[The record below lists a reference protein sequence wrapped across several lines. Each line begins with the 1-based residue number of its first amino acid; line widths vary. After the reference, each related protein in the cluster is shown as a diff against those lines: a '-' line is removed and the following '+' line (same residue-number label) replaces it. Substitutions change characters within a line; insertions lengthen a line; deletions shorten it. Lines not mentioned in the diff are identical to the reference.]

1 MGYYHFLR
9 FIKDDLI
16 DPNIAF
22 LQNVDNFLFSIYF
35 DYLERY
41 DSDIK
46 EERNNLLIL
55 VFRYVKE
62 LTMMRDEDSDVS
74 YIKEKILKIEDEEK
88 RKDCLSKIDY
98 IDECINSYFFGL
110 EKLID
115 LRYSNRP
122 FNYAELEVDLLLYC
136 ILVSG
141 LNKTKG
147 EKFDHIKKRM
157 KPLTEKLKEKFCE
170 FGKHE
175 IHKKRTFIFSL
186 RAPLGTH
193 ANFYIYNYKDDLLR
207 KFAKSDERIRKY
219 NSDEDYDDEQDE
231 IRSMFLTTN
240 KGKIPSPLHLLPPIP
255 ISEELRFLD
264 MIDKDACIEDYV
276 LHAGREEIKIV

>member
-1 MGYYHFLR
+1 MGYNHFLM

-16 DPNIAF
+16 DSNIAF

-35 DYLERY
+35 DYFERY

-46 EERNNLLIL
+46 EERNKLLIL

-62 LTMMRDEDSDVS
+62 LTMMRDEDPDVS
-74 YIKEKILKIEDEEK
+74 YVKEKILQIEDEEK

-98 IDECINSYFFGL
+98 IDECINGYFFGL
-110 EKLID
+110 KKLID
-115 LRYSNRP
+115 LKYSNRP
-122 FNYAELEVDLLLYC
+122 FNYAELEVDLFLYC

-147 EKFDHIKKRM
+147 EKFDNIKKRM
-157 KPLTEKLKEKFCE
+157 KPLIEKLKEKFCE

-175 IHKKRTFIFSL
+175 IHKKRTFIFSS

-193 ANFYIYNYKDDLLR
+193 DSFYIHNYKDDLLT
-207 KFAKSDERIRKY
+207 KFARSDERSRKY
-219 NSDEDYDDEQDE
+219 FSDKDYDDEQDE
-231 IRSMFLTTN
+231 IRSMFLTT
-240 KGKIPSPLHLLPPIP
+240 S
-255 ISEELRFLD
+255 LD
-264 MIDKDACIEDYV
+264 ECIEDYV

>member
-1 MGYYHFLR
+1 MGYDHILR

-35 DYLERY
+35 GYLERY
-41 DSDIK
+41 KSDIK
-46 EERNNLLIL
+46 EERNNLLNS
-55 VFRYVKE
+55 VFRYVKD
-62 LTMMRDEDSDVS
+62 LTLIRDEDPDVGD
-74 YIKEKILKIEDEEK
+74 IKERILEIEDEEK

-98 IDECINSYFFGL
+98 IDDCINSYFFGL

-115 LRYSNRP
+115 LKYRHRP

-147 EKFDHIKKRM
+147 EKFDHIKNRM

-175 IHKKRTFIFSL
+175 IHKKRTFIFAL
-186 RAPLGTH
+186 RSPLGTH
-193 ANFYIYNYKDDLLR
+193 DNFYIHNYKDDLLR
-207 KFAKSDERIRKY
+207 KSGD
-219 NSDEDYDDEQDE
+219 SDEDYDDDEQKE
-231 IRSMFLTTN
+231 IRSMFLTVNRNNT
-240 KGKIPSPLHLLPPIP
+240 LLPPIP
-255 ISEELRFLD
+255 IIENLSFLNINEEN
-264 MIDKDACIEDYV
+264 KCIEDYI